1 MRDCIFAFRKYID
14 MKTIAQTHVPSYK
27 PSIQFD
33 LLSKFFKWCGE
44 QEKNRLGWL
53 ALSLAVHGCIITP
66 IVVLTIAMASNNFLL
81 WIAGMAAMGGTLV
94 VNLTAQPTKTTIPTF
109 FLSLVIDLA
118 IVIACVLPL
127 VTQ

>member
-1 MRDCIFAFRKYID
+1 MVRR
-14 MKTIAQTHVPSYK
+14 T
-27 PSIQFD
+27 
-33 LLSKFFKWCGE
+33 G
-44 QEKNRLGWL
+44 KNRLGWL

-66 IVVLTIAMASNNFLL
+66 IVVLTIAMTSNNFLL